1 MKAPRLS
8 VVVAEMKN
16 EMAIVDKC
24 IAMIEKEGGSSP
36 VVLTN
41 HFNMLTQ
48 CIARLEPN
56 GEPAPSAPKST
67 RTRKPKTAETEPTL

>member
-8 VVVAEMKN
+8 VVVAEMKT

-24 IAMIEKEGGSSP
+24 IAMIEKDGGSSP

-48 CIARLEPN
+48 CVARLSGNGIEPN
-56 GEPAPSAPKST
+56 IPVTK
-67 RTRKPKTAETEPTL
+67 RTRKPKAAETESTL